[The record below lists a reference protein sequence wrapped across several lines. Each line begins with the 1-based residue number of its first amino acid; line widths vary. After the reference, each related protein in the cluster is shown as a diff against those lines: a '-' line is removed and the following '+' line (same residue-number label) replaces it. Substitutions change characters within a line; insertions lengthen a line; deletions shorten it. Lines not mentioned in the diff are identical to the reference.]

1 MKIRAAR
8 RSQNVV
14 VEMQPRNSALPPIS
28 VPEVNLKKI
37 LVPVDF
43 SEQSRKAME
52 YALSFARQFNAEV
65 LLLHVIEIAP
75 LAAPAWPVS
84 PVPMM
89 HDVTTQ
95 ASLRESAAKQLAGWR
110 QEISS
115 EARVKASVREGV
127 SAHAEIV
134 TAANEGNFD
143 LVILGTQGRT
153 GLTHFLIGSTAERV
167 VRHAPCPVL
176 VVREREKD
184 FVKSRKE
191 TDKTSVKSVK

>member
-1 MKIRAAR
+1 MRIRAAR
-8 RSQNVV
+8 HSQDVIL
-14 VEMQPRNSALPPIS
+14 EMKPRKGTLPPIS
-28 VPEVNLKKI
+28 LPEVNLKRI
-37 LVPVDF
+37 LVPIDF

-65 LLLHVIEIAP
+65 LLLHIIEIAP

-84 PVPMM
+84 PIPMI

-110 QEISS
+110 QEITSQ
-115 EARVKASVREGV
+115 ARVKASVREGI

-134 TAANEGNFD
+134 AAASDGNFD

-153 GLTHFLIGSTAERV
+153 GLSHLLIGSTAERV
-167 VRHAPCPVL
+167 VRHAPCPVM
-176 VVREREKD
+176 VVREREHD

-191 TDKTSVKSVK
+191 SGKANIK